1 MSQLHSVVLH
11 KIPTWQKLAAPY
23 EMCGRCNAMHA
34 YIDGRARDHARACT
48 ITEI

>member
-1 MSQLHSVVLH
+1 MSQLQSVVLH

-34 YIDGRARDHARACT
+34 YVYMEGPEIMHVLAR
-48 ITEI
+48 